1 LRERLEN
8 ILAVLIIPRRVV
20 MNLSEILEK
29 AVANEASDIHLKVGS
44 IPLFRINGEMMKS
57 DFDIVSKE
65 HFEKFI
71 EDLNIDEF
79 LLNKLENNRQ
89 VDVGYGVRG
98 VGRFRVNLF
107 YQRGSLAGVFRF
119 IPFDIPTLDDLNLP
133 EVLSK
138 IALQPRGLLLVTGV
152 TGSGKSTTLASMVDL
167 INKNK
172 KKHII
177 TIEDPIEFL
186 HKDINSSVVQRQVG
200 YDTVSF
206 ASGLKGALRED
217 PDVIL
222 VGEMR
227 DRETITT
234 ALEAVET
241 GHLVMST
248 LHTKDATE
256 TINRIISSFDLSQQS
271 QIRLQL
277 SATIEAVISQRLIP
291 KKDGNGMVPAVEIM
305 VATEFV
311 RDAILDPEK
320 SSNIKRSIEMN
331 RDTHG
336 TQTFDQSLLE
346 LYQDD
351 LIDFD
356 KAMEFATN
364 PNDFALR
371 ARGVV

>member
-1 LRERLEN
+1 M
-8 ILAVLIIPRRVV
+8 

-29 AVANEASDIHLKVGS
+29 AVENEASDIHLKVGS
-44 IPLFRINGEMMKS
+44 IPLFRINGEMVKS

-79 LLNKLENNRQ
+79 LLNKLESNRQ

-133 EVLSK
+133 EILGK

-167 INKNK
+167 INRNK

-200 YDTVSF
+200 YDTISF

-227 DRETITT
+227 DRETISTT
-234 ALEAVET
+234 LEAVET

-291 KKDGNGMVPAVEIM
+291 KKDKNGMVPAVEIM

-346 LYQDD
+346 LYQED

-364 PNDFALR
+364 PNDFALK
-371 ARGVV
+371 ARGIV

>member
-1 LRERLEN
+1 MTLKD
-8 ILAVLIIPRRVV
+8 I
-20 MNLSEILEK
+20 LSEG
-29 AVANEASDIHLKVGS
+29 VVNGASDIHIKVGS
-44 IPLFRINGEMMKS
+44 LPLFRIDGEMIKS
-57 DFDIVSKE
+57 NFDFVSAEDMDRFIKE
-65 HFEKFI
+65 ME
-71 EDLNIDEF
+71 IDSF
-79 LLNKLENNRQ
+79 LLEKLEKNRQ
-89 VDVGYGVRG
+89 VDIGYGISN
-98 VGRFRVNLF
+98 VGRFRVNIF
-107 YQRGSLAGVFRF
+107 HQRGTLAAIFRF
-119 IPFDIPTLDDLNLP
+119 IPFEIPSLEDLNLP
-133 EVLSK
+133 SVIGK
-138 IALQPRGLLLVTGV
+138 IAMKPRGLVLVTGV
-152 TGSGKSTTLASMVDL
+152 TGSGKSTTLAAMVNL
-167 INKNK
+167 INREK

-256 TINRIISSFDLSQQS
+256 TINRIIASFDLSQQN
-271 QIRLQL
+271 QIRLEL
-277 SATIEAVISQRLIP
+277 AGTIEAVISQRLIP
-291 KKDGNGMVPAVEIM
+291 KKDESGMVPAVEVM
-305 VATEFV
+305 VATDFV
-311 RDAILDPEK
+311 KDAILDPEK
-320 SSNIKRSIEMN
+320 SSHIKRSIEMN

-346 LYQDD
+346 LYANGLVD
-351 LIDFD
+351 LD

-371 ARGVV
+371 ARGIV

>member
-1 LRERLEN
+1 MSLKD
-8 ILAVLIIPRRVV
+8 ILSVGVS
-20 MNLSEILEK
+20 NG
-29 AVANEASDIHLKVGS
+29 ASDIHIKVGS
-44 IPLFRINGEMMKS
+44 IPLFRIDGEMVKS
-57 DFDIVSKE
+57 NFDTISIE
-65 HFEKFI
+65 DMDKFI
-71 EDLNIDEF
+71 EEMEIDSF
-79 LLNKLENNRQ
+79 LLDKLKKNRQ
-89 VDVGYGVRG
+89 VDVGYGIDN
-98 VGRFRVNLF
+98 VGRFRVNIF
-107 YQRGSLAGVFRF
+107 YQRGTLAAIFRF
-119 IPFDIPTLDDLNLP
+119 IPFEIPSLDALNLP
-133 EVLSK
+133 PVIGK
-138 IALQPRGLLLVTGV
+138 IAMKPRGLVLVTGV
-152 TGSGKSTTLASMVDL
+152 TGSGKSTTLAAMVNL
-167 INKNK
+167 INKEK

-186 HKDINSSVVQRQVG
+186 HRDINSSIVQRQVG

-256 TINRIISSFDLSQQS
+256 TINRIIASFDLSQQS
-271 QIRLQL
+271 QIRLEL
-277 SATIEAVISQRLIP
+277 AATIEAVISQRLIP
-291 KKDGNGMVPAVEIM
+291 RIDGSGMVPAVEIM
-305 VATEFV
+305 VATDFV

-346 LYQDD
+346 LYVNGLVD
-351 LIDFD
+351 LE